1 MRAPGSIST
10 PSWTEPHPAA
20 DTCGSGTFSRFRNR
34 ETVTMIPFSSAPE
47 EPRTFTPPERN
58 ADPVLRQIRSYGKA
72 LQATGGRARPNS
84 RKLSQSP

>member
-1 MRAPGSIST
+1 
-10 PSWTEPHPAA
+10 
-20 DTCGSGTFSRFRNR
+20 
-34 ETVTMIPFSSAPE
+34 MIPFSSAPE